1 MRLTSFIATLL
12 IGSSPVLAAGQ
23 GDCGRHA
30 DSEVRIKS
38 CSQLIGTAPTDAVA
52 YFHRGAAHYAKGDFA
67 NALSD
72 YSKAIE
78 IDPAYAAAY
87 DGRGATHAAKGDYT
101 HALEDVTR
109 ASELA
114 KRRTLQAAAS
124 AAAPARDQ
132 ALKRVAVPKAP
143 ARRHSQ
149 PQLVTVQPASQ
160 SAAFEQVSH
169 AVFGPMSK
177 GSPN

>member
-23 GDCGRHA
+23 GDCVRHA

-38 CSQLIGTAPTDAVA
+38 CSQIIGTAPTDAVA

-87 DGRGATHAAKGDYT
+87 DGRGAAYAAKGDYT

-109 ASELA
+109 ATELA
-114 KRRTLQAAAS
+114 KQRTLQAAAMP
-124 AAAPARDQ
+124 APVRDQ
-132 ALKRVAVPKAP
+132 ALKRLAVPKPP

-149 PQLVTVQPASQ
+149 PQLVTAQPASQ
-160 SAAFEQVSH
+160 PATFEQISH